1 MYQSNA
7 FRGRFAVAHSERGGS
22 RAGRGR
28 WRPSQLPTNTSG
40 HLKYD
45 VKMGKQHREIKW
57 SGRSEPRSFQ
67 SPRGW
72 IFSQRL
78 SVIGELLEKGWSSGS
93 QATGGRHTQTH
104 AHLHGLKQE
113 LKQHLRRQGLKQ
125 HTHRHTQTIHVH
137 KARTLR
143 LLSQFDASCLKC
155 CACNSVLLNE
165 FVYFSRSAARVELS
179 YMVRVSVF
187 GLD

>member
-7 FRGRFAVAHSERGGS
+7 FRRRFAVAYSE

-67 SPRGW
+67 SPCGW

-104 AHLHGLKQE
+104 AHLHGLKKE

-125 HTHRHTQTIHVH
+125 HTRRHTQTIHVH

-155 CACNSVLLNE
+155 CASKSVLLNE

>member
-7 FRGRFAVAHSERGGS
+7 FRRRFAVAYSE

-67 SPRGW
+67 SPCGW

-93 QATGGRHTQTH
+93 QATWSPSTAFDFSFLSVSSLFRESPFSPLISHDYEKKTSQRRKNIFTILTTRADVLQIVH
-104 AHLHGLKQE
+104 NTTKQKCE
-113 LKQHLRRQGLKQ
+113 SWFL
-125 HTHRHTQTIHVH
+125 
-137 KARTLR
+137 TL
-143 LLSQFDASCLKC
+143 
-155 CACNSVLLNE
+155 
-165 FVYFSRSAARVELS
+165 
-179 YMVRVSVF
+179 
-187 GLD
+187 